1 MDMMDVLEIEREEA
15 KLSVDARNAIR
26 KGFHPRHEIIKLVE
40 EAPTGTICEIHVLH
54 RTGPLIAALEGA
66 DFHAETRKSTLRT
79 KGVGAAGRLG

>member
-15 KLSVDARNAIR
+15 KLSVDARKAIR

-40 EAPTGTICEIHVLH
+40 EAPIGTICEIHVPH

-66 DFHAETRKSTLRT
+66 GRPVAVSEVEPGHWRLRVL
-79 KGVGAAGRLG
+79 KL